1 MKMENTCNLCMY
13 CLADTRE
20 APFKGFYCINEASSM
35 FGEIVS
41 KHGKGGPGCDQYE
54 KTDHNEI
61 KNMSLKEALRIIIFP
76 DDGSYPTYKFNF
88 GKSDDHYIWAAR
100 FFKTNKDVLR
110 YRDALER
117 LFDEY
122 IRLSEQDGDFD
133 D

>member
-20 APFKGFYCINEASSM
+20 TPFKGFYCINEASSM

-41 KHGKGGPGCDQYE
+41 KHGKGGPGCDQYDS
-54 KTDHNEI
+54 KDFNEI
-61 KNMSLKEALRIIIFP
+61 KKMSLKEALKAIIIP
-76 DDGSYPTYKFNF
+76 ADESYPTYKFNF
-88 GKSDDHYIWAAR
+88 GKPDDHYIWVAR
-100 FFKTNKDVLR
+100 FFRTNKDILR
-110 YRDALER
+110 YRDAYGR

-122 IRLSEQDGDFD
+122 MRLAEQDGDFD